1 MLKKI
6 LLVLGLLFL
15 GIQFVRPTKNLSTT
29 PNPNDL
35 TARHPTPPEVKRLLS
50 VACYDCHSNNTRYP
64 WYAEI
69 QPLGWW
75 LASHVR
81 DGKAELNFSE
91 FGAYDRKKAARRLE
105 MSIDEIDGK
114 KMPLPSYLITH
125 GDARL
130 SDAQIKLLSDW
141 FDETREIVLEET
153 DAPTAPAAASASP
166 AQP

>member
-6 LLVLGLLFL
+6 LFAFGLVLIA
-15 GIQFVRPTKNLSTT
+15 IQFIRPAKNLSAT
-29 PNPNDL
+29 PSLHDL
-35 TARHPTPPEVKRLLS
+35 TVVQPTPPEVKQLLS

-91 FGAYDRKKAARRLE
+91 FGTYPAKKAARKLE
-105 MSIDEIDGK
+105 LAIDEIDGR
-114 KMPLPSYLITH
+114 KMPLPSYRLSH

-141 FDETREIVLEET
+141 FDETHERIAEGI
-153 DAPTAPAAASASP
+153 P
-166 AQP
+166 

>member
-6 LLVLGLLFL
+6 FLVLGLLFV
-15 GIQFVRPTKNLSTT
+15 GIQFVRPAKNLSAA
-29 PNPNDL
+29 PNPNEL
-35 TARHPTPPEVKRLLS
+35 TSRHPTPPEVKQLLS
-50 VACYDCHSNNTRYP
+50 TACYDCHSNNTRYP

-91 FGAYDRKKAARRLE
+91 FGTYDRKKAARRLE

-114 KMPLPSYLITH
+114 KMPLPSYLLTH
-125 GDARL
+125 PDARL

-141 FDETREIVLEET
+141 FDETREAILEET
-153 DAPTAPAAASASP
+153 EVPAAPSP
-166 AQP
+166 PSG